1 MAGTHTPGLGKAD
14 QNKLS
19 SNAVSFGRCLL
30 STYSV
35 PVSLRYTSLMLF
47 HFSVQPTPRSGYHY
61 LSLTNEQVGRPGR
74 LNGFPK
80 AKRSCRGRGLNPN
93 SSLRW
98 VLYYDAL
105 SRVWLMYGSHHVWH
119 KAHSVLH
126 PHPQVAHKSMSKV
139 HKYMTVESD

>member
-1 MAGTHTPGLGKAD
+1 MKMAGTHTPGLGKAD

-47 HFSVQPTPRSGYHY
+47 HFSVQPAPRSGYHY

-74 LNGFPK
+74 LNGFPQGIAFMLGQRAESK
-80 AKRSCRGRGLNPN
+80 LESKVG
-93 SSLRW
+93 
-98 VLYYDAL
+98 AL
-105 SRVWLMYGSHHVWH
+105 LCCSFESMAHVWQPPC
-119 KAHSVLH
+119 V
-126 PHPQVAHKSMSKV
+126 
-139 HKYMTVESD
+139 T